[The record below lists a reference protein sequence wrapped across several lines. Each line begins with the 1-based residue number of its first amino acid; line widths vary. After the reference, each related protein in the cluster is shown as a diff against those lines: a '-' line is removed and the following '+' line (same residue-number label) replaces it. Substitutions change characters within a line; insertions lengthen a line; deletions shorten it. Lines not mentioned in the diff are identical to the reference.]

1 MTSTFPDNHHQSGDK
16 PSPTPRQWWLL
27 LAAAVA
33 LGLAVRIWAAT
44 QWPAN
49 FQSDEAVFGLMARH
63 ILAGDFTPTLYGP
76 AYLGSIES
84 IISAGFMSILGPSV
98 MAFRMST
105 LLLFALFFV
114 LHAVF
119 TARYFGYPV
128 ALLSLLFLALP
139 GFHVLEWTYQPVGA
153 YGAMFVI
160 GTLLLLVA
168 LPELSDPRSRALRS
182 AATGVLLGLGFWAN
196 NTMILYLVAV
206 GLVAFLCSPE
216 WRTAYARLSQLAA
229 SVVMIP
235 LAELLPVG
243 VIGVAGLGVL
253 TFFSGACSPEG
264 LYATIGS
271 MARTVLVVVCLAGAG
286 YAFLISRRRRQ
297 LGLELGAVG
306 VGFGAGYSPLLYQWI
321 ARGIPPYWAVYP
333 SCPTG
338 IASRTKL
345 LVREILPALWGI
357 PTYARLKQTAGIPL
371 LVWLAVIGL
380 TVAALCLF
388 LWWNRVTVWRLLAFT
403 PMDSRVRPLSMI
415 ILLFALPVLISIL
428 ASNTVD
434 LYSIRHALMAAQ
446 ASAIIFAL
454 FLVWLLSKVRGSGVI
469 IAAFWVLF
477 VGLGNLAYAN
487 ANWLVKFTRYDPRD
501 VARLEQY
508 LEENNIKYG
517 YADYWGAYTLDYLI
531 EEKTILAP
539 FNGIERYLPYKDSV
553 ASAAKLAFVFPATNA
568 PPPTGALNDL
578 QSFLADAENPVGEGA
593 AYPRI
598 REQLKGQQV
607 GSMARVAVWDVWIVA
622 DR

>member
-63 ILAGDFTPTLYGP
+63 TLAGDFTPTLYGP

-286 YAFLISRRRRQ
+286 YAFLISRRRAKRY
-297 LGLELGAVG
+297 GG
-306 VGFGAGYSPLLYQWI
+306 SD
-321 ARGIPPYWAVYP
+321 
-333 SCPTG
+333 
-338 IASRTKL
+338 
-345 LVREILPALWGI
+345 
-357 PTYARLKQTAGIPL
+357 LKESGKSDEATRP
-371 LVWLAVIGL
+371 
-380 TVAALCLF
+380 
-388 LWWNRVTVWRLLAFT
+388 
-403 PMDSRVRPLSMI
+403 DS
-415 ILLFALPVLISIL
+415 
-428 ASNTVD
+428 
-434 LYSIRHALMAAQ
+434 
-446 ASAIIFAL
+446 
-454 FLVWLLSKVRGSGVI
+454 
-469 IAAFWVLF
+469 
-477 VGLGNLAYAN
+477 
-487 ANWLVKFTRYDPRD
+487 
-501 VARLEQY
+501 
-508 LEENNIKYG
+508 
-517 YADYWGAYTLDYLI
+517 
-531 EEKTILAP
+531 
-539 FNGIERYLPYKDSV
+539 
-553 ASAAKLAFVFPATNA
+553 
-568 PPPTGALNDL
+568 
-578 QSFLADAENPVGEGA
+578 
-593 AYPRI
+593 
-598 REQLKGQQV
+598 
-607 GSMARVAVWDVWIVA
+607 
-622 DR
+622 

>member
-271 MARTVLVVVCLAGAG
+271 MARTGLVVVCLAGAG

-477 VGLGNLAYAN
+477 VGLSNLAYAN

-517 YADYWGAYTLDYLI
+517 YADYWGAYTLDYLM
-531 EEKTILAP
+531 EEKTVLAP
-539 FNGIERYLPYKDSV
+539 FNGIDRYLPYTRAA
-553 ASAAKLAFVFPATNA
+553 ASAPKLAYVFPATNA
-568 PPPTGALNDL
+568 PLATGTKAELEL
-578 QSFLADAENPVGEGA
+578 FLADADNPRGEGA
-593 AYPRI
+593 AYPKI

-607 GSMARVAVWDVWIVA
+607 RSMARVAVWDVWIVA